1 MKHLD
6 NNELGD
12 RLYLVINFIFVYSN
26 YIKNIDFNVNDPI
39 DKNHFCGVIHLNKCE
54 ESILNDM
61 EKYLT
66 NILNIN
72 KNFDYWEIDKEKLFI
87 EME

>member
-1 MKHLD
+1 
-6 NNELGD
+6 
-12 RLYLVINFIFVYSN
+12 
-26 YIKNIDFNVNDPI
+26 
-39 DKNHFCGVIHLNKCE
+39 
-54 ESILNDM
+54 M

>member
-1 MKHLD
+1 MLR
-6 NNELGD
+6 NEKQLKV
-12 RLYLVINFIFVYSN
+12 RQPLNTM
-26 YIKNIDFNVNDPI
+26 YISSEKDIEKSIRDFEPIIKEELNVKTIDLIKD
-39 DKNHFCGVIHLNKCE
+39 

-61 EKYLT
+61 KKYLT

>member
-1 MKHLD
+1 MK
-6 NNELGD
+6 
-12 RLYLVINFIFVYSN
+12 
-26 YIKNIDFNVNDPI
+26 
-39 DKNHFCGVIHLNKCE
+39 
-54 ESILNDM
+54 
-61 EKYLT
+61 KYLT

>member
-12 RLYLVINFIFVYSN
+12 RLQ
-26 YIKNIDFNVNDPI
+26 
-39 DKNHFCGVIHLNKCE
+39 
-54 ESILNDM
+54 
-61 EKYLT
+61 
-66 NILNIN
+66 LNIN
-72 KNFDYWEIDKEKLFI
+72 KHFDYWEIDKEKLFI